1 MSKSL
6 NKYLPLR
13 SKLKGDIPGL
23 TERCVRGIDFI
34 ISKRCFLFSICR
46 KMNEEMPG
54 KVSNK
59 SVFT

>member
-34 ISKRCFLFSICR
+34 ISKRWLFVLICR
-46 KMNEEMPG
+46 EMNEEMPG
-54 KVSNK
+54 KVNNNEE
-59 SVFT
+59 